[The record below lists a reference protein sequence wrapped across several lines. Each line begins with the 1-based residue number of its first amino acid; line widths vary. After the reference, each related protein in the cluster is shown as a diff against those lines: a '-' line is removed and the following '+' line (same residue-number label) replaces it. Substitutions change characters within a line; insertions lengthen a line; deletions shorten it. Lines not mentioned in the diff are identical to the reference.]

1 MSMDSTYEGK
11 TLSLKIYGQS
21 HSETIGVYIKG
32 LPEGVAPDEEFTRS
46 FMARRAPG
54 KNAWSTPRKE
64 ADEVIFTIDGT
75 SGHRKIASV
84 NVSMSGSGSSVSYNR
99 FITNYQETTE
109 VEMLDVDASAR
120 KILVGGQIYILLG
133 EQLFNIQGQR
143 VK

>member
-54 KNAWSTPRKE
+54 KHAWSTPRKE
-64 ADEVIFTIDGT
+64 ADDEFEE
-75 SGHRKIASV
+75 
-84 NVSMSGSGSSVSYNR
+84 N
-99 FITNYQETTE
+99 
-109 VEMLDVDASAR
+109 
-120 KILVGGQIYILLG
+120 
-133 EQLFNIQGQR
+133 
-143 VK
+143 

>member
-32 LPEGVAPDEEFTRS
+32 LPEDVVPSEEFTAS

-64 ADEVIFTIDGT
+64 ADEVHFEKTEDAGVGKET
-75 SGHRKIASV
+75 GSPASSGGVKVVRVA
-84 NVSMSGSGSSVSYNR
+84 
-99 FITNYQETTE
+99 
-109 VEMLDVDASAR
+109 DVPE
-120 KILVGGQIYILLG
+120 LVKK
-133 EQLFNIQGQR
+133 LF
-143 VK
+143 K